1 MLCFSSSQH
10 LQVVESYVKHA
21 LMGHKSV
28 LYSKRRCRFVIG
40 GNTNAVDGCIST
52 YWFMLHS
59 GVVCVLYT
67 RVPYQFE
74 SNRRQEVMPPLMDSL
89 DDRRFPT
96 LLRVSVDRDWKGQL
110 NPTPRLNRWAQLNP
124 KNVTLKSP
132 QHWAAGGEGAG
143 TPSPW
148 AWGTSLCSLSP
159 QHLWPAQKHEQS
171 EVEHRSRGDF
181 LEGLSSMFFF
191 FKLPK

>member
-96 LLRVSVDRDWKGQL
+96 LLESRSTETEKVSSIAHPDWTDEHSWTPKMLPWSHLSTERLGERVQELPVPGPEEL
-110 NPTPRLNRWAQLNP
+110 PCA
-124 KNVTLKSP
+124 
-132 QHWAAGGEGAG
+132 
-143 TPSPW
+143 
-148 AWGTSLCSLSP
+148 LSP

-181 LEGLSSMFFF
+181 LEGLSSMVFFF
-191 FKLPK
+191 F